1 MKQLIHIEKNGKI
14 YIQIYSQLKEKIE
27 KGELKGKLPPVRK
40 LAEQLNISPSTAVR
54 AYDELE
60 KNGFVTKKREV
71 EYI

>member
-40 LAEQLNISPSTAVR
+40 LADQTLAKWEIYAQPV
-54 AYDELE
+54 
-60 KNGFVTKKREV
+60 V
-71 EYI
+71 